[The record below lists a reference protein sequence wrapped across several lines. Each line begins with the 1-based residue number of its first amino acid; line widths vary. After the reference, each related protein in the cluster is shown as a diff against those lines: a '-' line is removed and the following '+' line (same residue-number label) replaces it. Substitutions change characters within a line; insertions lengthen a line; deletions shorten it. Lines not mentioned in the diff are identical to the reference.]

1 MEFSCSFFCDLMN
14 FWEINC
20 RGNYAGYIY
29 LIVLFEKWQK
39 RAFFLE
45 IIEDFERLRGIDR
58 YLGVKLG
65 VAKVD
70 FLDRLLKYKY
80 FE

>member
-1 MEFSCSFFCDLMN
+1 VAKE
-14 FWEINC
+14 
-20 RGNYAGYIY
+20 R
-29 LIVLFEKWQK
+29 
-39 RAFFLE
+39 FFLE
-45 IIEDFERLRGIDR
+45 IIEDFERLRAIDR

-65 VAKVD
+65 VGKVD